1 MTGAQ
6 NQALI
11 PVRNWPTMDLE
22 IPTRQAD
29 ELEAVAEPKLT
40 SPRPI
45 GQNVAILGTAH
56 ALPKKVLGNDVFTAS
71 GAVSDEWIMART
83 GIRERRQAG
92 PDEHA
97 SILGTQAARSAMEQ
111 AGIGAADLD
120 AIICTTVTPEMLLPS
135 TACQIQAHLGAK
147 KAAAFDLVAACS
159 GFLYGAWVA
168 RGLLAASNKPQNI
181 LVANVD
187 YITRIVT
194 RSSVKT
200 SVLFGD
206 GAAAA
211 VFSNVPHGPQLIDV
225 EVASDGAAAELLY
238 IPAGGSRDPYSDEL
252 LESGQ
257 TSVHMN
263 GPALFRLAVERMT
276 ESSLAIL
283 HKHGYTID
291 DVDVFVP
298 HQANLRIIEAV
309 GQRLHIAAEKVVINV
324 DTIGNTASA
333 SIPIALD
340 QAVRA
345 GKIKPGDLVLMAAF
359 GGGLTWGAAL
369 AKWG

>member
-1 MTGAQ
+1 M
-6 NQALI
+6 
-11 PVRNWPTMDLE
+11 
-22 IPTRQAD
+22 
-29 ELEAVAEPKLT
+29 ELETIIRSGEVLDTVVDDKP
-40 SPRPI
+40 SPARRL
-45 GQNVAILGTAH
+45 GLNVAILGTSH
-56 ALPKKVLGNDVFTAS
+56 ALPKKIIGNDTFTAS
-71 GAVSDEWIMART
+71 GAVTDEWIMART

-97 SILGTQAARSAMEQ
+97 SILGTQAAHGAMQQ
-111 AGIGAADLD
+111 AGIGVADLD
-120 AIICTTVTPEMLLPS
+120 VIICTTVTPEMLLPS

-168 RGLLAASNKPQNI
+168 RGLLAASTKPQHI

-194 RSSVKT
+194 QSNVKT

-211 VFSNVPHGPQLIDV
+211 IFSNVPHGPQLIDV

-238 IPAGGSRDPYSDEL
+238 IPAGGSGQPFTNEL

-257 TSVHMN
+257 TSVQMN

-276 ESSLAIL
+276 ESALAIL

-309 GQRLHIAAEKVVINV
+309 GQRLRIAPEKVVINV

-340 QAVRA
+340 QAARS
-345 GKIKPGDLVLMAAF
+345 GKIKPGNLVLMAAF

-369 AKWG
+369 VEWG

>member
-1 MTGAQ
+1 MEFDTIIRSGDDHDT
-6 NQALI
+6 
-11 PVRNWPTMDLE
+11 VVLE
-22 IPTRQAD
+22 
-29 ELEAVAEPKLT
+29 K
-40 SPRPI
+40 PRFRSRL
-45 GQNVAILGTAH
+45 GQNVAILGIAH
-56 ALPKKVLGNDVFTAS
+56 ALPAKIIGNDVFTAS
-71 GAVSDEWIMART
+71 GAVTDDWIMART

-97 SILGTQAARSAMEQ
+97 SILGTKAARSAIEQ
-111 AGIGAADLD
+111 AGIGAVDLD

-168 RGLLAASNKPQNI
+168 RGLLAASAKPQNI

-194 RSSVKT
+194 HSNVKT

-238 IPAGGSRDPYSDEL
+238 IPAGGARDPSTDAL
-252 LESGQ
+252 IASGQ

-309 GQRLHIAAEKVVINV
+309 GQRLHIAPEKVVINV
-324 DTIGNTASA
+324 DTVGNTASA

-340 QAVRA
+340 QAARA
-345 GKIKPGDLVLMAAF
+345 GKIKPGNLVLMAAF

-369 AKWG
+369 VEWD

>member
-1 MTGAQ
+1 MDIETIVRSDEAIRT
-6 NQALI
+6 QAG
-11 PVRNWPTMDLE
+11 E
-22 IPTRQAD
+22 K
-29 ELEAVAEPKLT
+29 PKLKK
-40 SPRPI
+40 RL

-56 ALPKKVLGNDVFTAS
+56 VLPSKVIGNDTFTSS
-71 GAVSDEWIMART
+71 GAVTDEWIMART

-92 PDEHA
+92 PEEHA
-97 SILGTQAARSAMEQ
+97 SLLGTQAAQAAMKQ
-111 AGIGAADLD
+111 AGIGVNDLD

-168 RGLLAASNKPQNI
+168 RGLLAASTKPQNI
-181 LVANVD
+181 LVASVD

-194 RSSVKT
+194 KSNVKT

-211 VFSNVPHGPQLIDV
+211 IFSNVPHGPQLIDV

-238 IPAGGSRDPYSDEL
+238 IPAGGSGQPFTDEL
-252 LESGQ
+252 IESGQ
-257 TSVHMN
+257 TSVQMN

-276 ESSLAIL
+276 ESSLNIL

-309 GQRLHIAAEKVVINV
+309 GQRLRIAPEKVVINV
-324 DTIGNTASA
+324 DTVGNTASA

-340 QAVRA
+340 QASKS
-345 GKIKPGDLVLMAAF
+345 GKIKSGDLVLMAAF

-369 AKWG
+369 VEWG

>member
-1 MTGAQ
+1 MELDTIIRTGQIQKSVTEPMPATRDRLAQ
-6 NQALI
+6 H
-11 PVRNWPTMDLE
+11 
-22 IPTRQAD
+22 
-29 ELEAVAEPKLT
+29 
-40 SPRPI
+40 
-45 GQNVAILGTAH
+45 VAILGTAH
-56 ALPKKVLGNDVFTAS
+56 ALPKKVIGNDVFTAS
-71 GAVSDEWIMART
+71 GAVTDEWIMART

-97 SILGTQAARSAMEQ
+97 SVLSTQAALSAMAQ
-111 AGIGAADLD
+111 AGICAGDLD

-194 RSSVKT
+194 KSNVKT

-238 IPAGGSRDPYSDEL
+238 IPAGGSRDPFTDEL
-252 LESGQ
+252 HESGQ

-276 ESSLAIL
+276 ESSLSIL

-309 GQRLHIAAEKVVINV
+309 GQRLRIPAEKVVINV

-345 GKIKPGDLVLMAAF
+345 GRIKPGNLVLMAAF

-369 AKWG
+369 AEWG

>member
-1 MTGAQ
+1 M
-6 NQALI
+6 
-11 PVRNWPTMDLE
+11 
-22 IPTRQAD
+22 
-29 ELEAVAEPKLT
+29 ELETLVRPGEGSDTLIGGAPKSTNRL
-40 SPRPI
+40 R
-45 GQNVAILGTAH
+45 QNVAILGTAH
-56 ALPKKVLGNDVFTAS
+56 VLPEKIIPNEVFTAS
-71 GAVSDEWIMART
+71 GAVTHDWIMART
-83 GIRERRQAG
+83 GISERRQAG
-92 PDEHA
+92 PNDHA
-97 SILGTQAARSAMEQ
+97 SVLSTQAMAQ
-111 AGIGAADLD
+111 AKIGAEDLN

-135 TACQIQAHLGAK
+135 TACQIQAHLGAT

-168 RGLLAASNKPQNI
+168 RGLLAASDKQQNI
-181 LVANVD
+181 LVASVD

-194 RSSVKT
+194 HSNVKT

-211 VFSNVPHGPQLIDV
+211 VFSNVPHGPRLIDV

-238 IPAGGSRDPYSDEL
+238 IPAGGSRDPSTDEL
-252 LESGQ
+252 IASGQ

-276 ESSLAIL
+276 ESSLNIL
-283 HKHGYTID
+283 KKHGYTIA

-309 GQRLHIAAEKVVINV
+309 GQRLRIAPDKVVINV
-324 DTIGNTASA
+324 DKVGNTASA

-340 QAVRA
+340 QAVRS

-369 AKWG
+369 VEWG

>member
-1 MTGAQ
+1 MELDTLIRSGDNHETLVDQQPKPQ
-6 NQALI
+6 NRL
-11 PVRNWPTMDLE
+11 V
-22 IPTRQAD
+22 
-29 ELEAVAEPKLT
+29 
-40 SPRPI
+40 
-45 GQNVAILGTAH
+45 QNVAILGTAH
-56 ALPKKVLGNDVFTAS
+56 ALPKKIIGNDVFTAS
-71 GAVSDEWIMART
+71 GDVSDEWIMART

-97 SILGTQAARSAMEQ
+97 SILGTQAARSAMDQ

-168 RGLLAASNKPQNI
+168 RGLLAASSKPQNI

-211 VFSNVPHGPQLIDV
+211 VFSNVPYGPQLIDV

-238 IPAGGSRDPYSDEL
+238 IPAGGSRDPFSDEL
-252 LESGQ
+252 IESGQ

-276 ESSLAIL
+276 ESSLNIL

-309 GQRLHIAAEKVVINV
+309 GQRLRIPAEKVVINV

-345 GKIKPGDLVLMAAF
+345 GKIKPGHLVLMAAF

-369 AKWG
+369 AEWG

>member
-1 MTGAQ
+1 M
-6 NQALI
+6 
-11 PVRNWPTMDLE
+11 
-22 IPTRQAD
+22 
-29 ELEAVAEPKLT
+29 ELETIIRSGEVLDTMVDDKPTPARRL
-40 SPRPI
+40 
-45 GQNVAILGTAH
+45 GLNVAILGTAH
-56 ALPKKVLGNDVFTAS
+56 ALPKKIIGNDTFTAS
-71 GAVSDEWIMART
+71 GAVTDEWIMART

-97 SILGTQAARSAMEQ
+97 SILGTQAAHGAMQQ
-111 AGIGAADLD
+111 AGIGVADLD
-120 AIICTTVTPEMLLPS
+120 VIICTTVTPEMLLPS

-168 RGLLAASNKPQNI
+168 RGLLAASTKPQHI
-181 LVANVD
+181 LIANVD

-194 RSSVKT
+194 QSNVKT

-211 VFSNVPHGPQLIDV
+211 IFSNVPHGPQLIDV

-238 IPAGGSRDPYSDEL
+238 IPAGGSGQPFTNEL

-257 TSVHMN
+257 TSVQMN

-276 ESSLAIL
+276 ESALAIL

-309 GQRLHIAAEKVVINV
+309 GQRLRIAPEKVVINV

-340 QAVRA
+340 QAARS

-369 AKWG
+369 VEWG

>member
-1 MTGAQ
+1 M
-6 NQALI
+6 
-11 PVRNWPTMDLE
+11 
-22 IPTRQAD
+22 
-29 ELEAVAEPKLT
+29 ELETTIRSGEVLDTVAEHQPVPSRRQGL
-40 SPRPI
+40 
-45 GQNVAILGTAH
+45 NVAILGTAH
-56 ALPKKVLGNDVFTAS
+56 ALPQKIIGNDTFTAS
-71 GAVSDEWIMART
+71 GAVTDEWIMART

-97 SILGTQAARSAMEQ
+97 SILGTQAAHGAMQQ

-120 AIICTTVTPEMLLPS
+120 VIICTTVTPEMLLPS

-168 RGLLAASNKPQNI
+168 RGLLAASTKSQHI

-194 RSSVKT
+194 QSNVKT

-211 VFSNVPHGPQLIDV
+211 IFSNVPHGPQLIDV

-238 IPAGGSRDPYSDEL
+238 IPAGGSGQPFTNEL

-257 TSVHMN
+257 TSVQMN

-276 ESSLAIL
+276 ESALAIL

-309 GQRLHIAAEKVVINV
+309 GQRLRIAPEKVVINV

-340 QAVRA
+340 QAARS
-345 GKIKPGDLVLMAAF
+345 GKIKPGNLVLMAAF

-369 AKWG
+369 VEWG

>member
-1 MTGAQ
+1 MDTET
-6 NQALI
+6 I
-11 PVRNWPTMDLE
+11 VRSDEE
-22 IPTRQAD
+22 INMQD
-29 ELEAVAEPKLT
+29 SEKPKLGK
-40 SPRPI
+40 RL
-45 GQNVAILGTAH
+45 GQDVAILGTAH
-56 ALPKKVLGNDVFTAS
+56 ALPKEIISNDTFTAS
-71 GAVSDEWIMART
+71 GAVTDEWILART
-83 GIRERRQAG
+83 GIRERRRAG
-92 PDEHA
+92 PDENA
-97 SILGTQAARSAMEQ
+97 SVLGTQVARDAMQ
-111 AGIGAADLD
+111 RAGIDAGDLD
-120 AIICTTVTPEMLLPS
+120 AIICTTVTPEMLLPA
-135 TACQIQAHLGAK
+135 TACQIQAQLGAK

-168 RGLLAASNKPQNI
+168 RGLLAANSKQQNI
-181 LVANVD
+181 LVVSVD

-194 RSSVKT
+194 KSSVKT

-225 EVASDGAAAELLY
+225 EVASDGAQADLLY
-238 IPAGGSRDPYSDEL
+238 IPAGGSGQPTTDAL
-252 LESGQ
+252 VESGQ
-257 TSVHMN
+257 TSVVMN

-276 ESSLAIL
+276 ESSLNIL
-283 HKHGYTID
+283 QKHGYTIA
-291 DVDVFVP
+291 DVDIFVP

-309 GQRLHIAAEKVVINV
+309 GQRLRIAPEKVVINV
-324 DTIGNTASA
+324 DTVGNTASA

-369 AKWG
+369 VEWG

>member
-1 MTGAQ
+1 MELDTTIRSGEDHEIVSEEKRTA
-6 NQALI
+6 
-11 PVRNWPTMDLE
+11 RNSL
-22 IPTRQAD
+22 R
-29 ELEAVAEPKLT
+29 
-40 SPRPI
+40 
-45 GQNVAILGTAH
+45 QNVAILGTAH
-56 ALPKKVLGNDVFTAS
+56 ALPKKVIGNDAFIAS
-71 GAVSDEWIMART
+71 GAVTDEWIMART

-97 SILGTQAARSAMEQ
+97 SILGTQASRSAMDQ
-111 AGIGAADLD
+111 AGITAADLD
-120 AIICTTVTPEMLLPS
+120 VIICTTVTPEMLLPS

-168 RGLLAASNKPQNI
+168 RGLLAASSKPQNI

-194 RSSVKT
+194 KSSVKT

-225 EVASDGAAAELLY
+225 EVASDGAAADLLY
-238 IPAGGSRDPYSDEL
+238 IPAGGSRDPFTPEL

-283 HKHGYTID
+283 HKHGYTIG

-309 GQRLHIAAEKVVINV
+309 GQRLHIAPEKVVINV
-324 DTIGNTASA
+324 DTVGNTASA

-340 QAVRA
+340 QAARS

-369 AKWG
+369 VEWG

>member
-1 MTGAQ
+1 MESDTIIRSGNEHDTAVDEKP
-6 NQALI
+6 L
-11 PVRNWPTMDLE
+11 
-22 IPTRQAD
+22 TRRRLSQD
-29 ELEAVAEPKLT
+29 
-40 SPRPI
+40 
-45 GQNVAILGTAH
+45 VAILGTAH
-56 ALPKKVLGNDVFTAS
+56 ALPKNVIGNDQFIAS
-71 GAVSDEWIMART
+71 GAVTDEWIMART

-97 SILGTQAARSAMEQ
+97 SILGTQAAQAAMGQ
-111 AGIGAADLD
+111 AGITAENLD
-120 AIICTTVTPEMLLPS
+120 VIICTTVTPEMLLPS
-135 TACQIQAHLGAK
+135 TACQIQAHLGAN

-168 RGLLAASNKPQNI
+168 RGLLAASTKPQNI
-181 LVANVD
+181 LVASVD

-211 VFSNVPHGPQLIDV
+211 VFSNVAHGPQLIDV
-225 EVASDGAAAELLY
+225 EVASDGAAADLLY
-238 IPAGGSRDPYSDEL
+238 IPAGGSSEPFTDEL
-252 LESGQ
+252 IECGR

-276 ESSLAIL
+276 ESSLSIL

-309 GQRLHIAAEKVVINV
+309 GQRLRIPNEKVMINV
-324 DTIGNTASA
+324 DTVGNTASA

-345 GKIKPGDLVLMAAF
+345 GRIKPGNLVLMAAF

-369 AKWG
+369 VEWR

>member
-1 MTGAQ
+1 M
-6 NQALI
+6 
-11 PVRNWPTMDLE
+11 
-22 IPTRQAD
+22 
-29 ELEAVAEPKLT
+29 ELETIIRSGEVLDAVVEHKRVPLQRRAL
-40 SPRPI
+40 
-45 GQNVAILGTAH
+45 NVAILGTAH
-56 ALPKKVLGNDVFTAS
+56 ALPKKVIGNDVFTAS
-71 GAVSDEWIMART
+71 GAVTDEWIMART

-97 SILGTQAARSAMEQ
+97 SILGTQASLAAMQQ
-111 AGIGAADLD
+111 AGIGVGDVD

-168 RGLLAASNKPQNI
+168 RGLLAASSKPQNI

-194 RSSVKT
+194 RSNVKT

-211 VFSNVPHGPQLIDV
+211 IFSNVPHGPQLIDV
-225 EVASDGAAAELLY
+225 EVASDGAAAQLLY
-238 IPAGGSRDPYSDEL
+238 IPAGGSGQPFSEAL

-257 TSVHMN
+257 TSVQMN

-276 ESSLAIL
+276 ESSLSIL
-283 HKHGYTID
+283 HKHGYTIN

-309 GQRLHIAAEKVVINV
+309 GQRLRIAPEKVVINV

-340 QAVRA
+340 QAARA
-345 GKIKPGDLVLMAAF
+345 GKIKPGNLVLMAAF

-369 AKWG
+369 VEWG